1 MKLSYLIQRLKNGTT
16 LNVSY
21 DFWDDVDF
29 VYHINNSLQIIFAQM
44 NSLGNWFFSNVR
56 EKIWSTD
63 STEEKDEFE
72 TQYDISRIWEIKAD
86 WQTVL
91 QPANVHFDLEN
102 PEWNEWGAWDFYIS
116 APNKIKTQKKYKQI
130 EVTYARFPKRHDF
143 ENVKEEEVDLPDQLI
158 WALEFYVFWRLMPVF
173 YEQGASLANNYLSQ
187 AKEHLENYASN
198 IGLLTVQKWFTN

>member
-44 NSLGNWFFSNVR
+44 NSLGNRFFSNVK
-56 EKIWSTD
+56 EELWSTD
-63 STEEKDEFE
+63 DAEKDEFT

-86 WQTVL
+86 GKTIL

-102 PEWNEWGAWDFYIS
+102 PDWNEWGAGDFYVS
-116 APNKIKTQKKYKQI
+116 GPNKIKTKEKYKKI
-130 EVTYARFPKRHDF
+130 EITYARFPKWHDF
-143 ENVKEEEVDLPDQLI
+143 EKVKEEDVDLPDQLI

-187 AKEHLENYASN
+187 AKEHLENYAAN
-198 IGLLTVQKWFTN
+198 IWLLTAQKWFTN

>member
-1 MKLSYLIQRLKNGTT
+1 MQLSYLIQRLKNGTT

-21 DFWDDVDF
+21 DFWDDIDF

-44 NSLGNWFFSNVR
+44 NSLWNWFFSNTR
-56 EKIWSTD
+56 EKVWVTGD
-63 STEEKDEFE
+63 SEWTDEFQ
-72 TQYDISRIWEIKAD
+72 TTYDISRIWEIKAD
-86 WQTVL
+86 GKTIL

-102 PEWNEWGAWDFYIS
+102 PDWNEWGAWDFYVS
-116 APNKIKTQKKYKQI
+116 APNKIKTKEKYKEI
-130 EVTYARFPKRHDF
+130 EITYARFPKWHDF
-143 ENVKEEEVDLPDQLI
+143 EHLDENVDIPDQLV

-198 IGLLTVQKWFTN
+198 IGLLTVQKWFTA

>member
-44 NSLGNWFFSNVR
+44 NSLWNRYFSNVR

-63 STEEKDEFE
+63 SEEEKDEFE

-86 WQTVL
+86 WNTVL
-91 QPANVHFDLEN
+91 QPASVHYDLEN
-102 PEWNEWGAWDFYIS
+102 PEWNEWGGGDFYVS

-130 EVTYARFPKRHDF
+130 EITYARFPKWHDF
-143 ENVKEEEVDLPDQLI
+143 EHIKEEDVDIPDQLV

-198 IGLLTVQKWFTN
+198 IGLLTAQRWFTA

>member
-72 TQYDISRIWEIKAD
+72 TQYDISRIWEVKAD

-130 EVTYARFPKRHDF
+130 EVTYARFPKWHDF

>member
-44 NSLGNWFFSNVR
+44 NSLGNRFFSNVK
-56 EKIWSTD
+56 EELWSTD
-63 STEEKDEFE
+63 DAEKDEFT

-86 WQTVL
+86 GKAVL

-102 PEWNEWGAWDFYIS
+102 PDWNEWGAGDFYVS
-116 APNKIKTQKKYKQI
+116 GPNKIKTKEKYKKI
-130 EVTYARFPKRHDF
+130 EITYARFPKWHDF
-143 ENVKEEEVDLPDQLI
+143 EKVKEEDVDLPDQLI

-187 AKEHLENYASN
+187 AKEHLENYAAN
-198 IGLLTVQKWFTN
+198 IWLLTVQKWFTN

>member
-1 MKLSYLIQRLKNGTT
+1 MKLSFLIQRLKNGTT

-29 VYHINNSLQIIFAQM
+29 VYHINNALQIIFAQM
-44 NSLGNWFFSNVR
+44 NSLWNRFFSNIR

-63 STEEKDEFE
+63 SEEEKDEFT
-72 TQYDISRIWEIKAD
+72 TQYDISRIWEVKAD
-86 WQTVL
+86 WVNIL

-102 PEWNEWGAWDFYIS
+102 PDWNEWGAGDFYVS
-116 APNKIKTQKKYKQI
+116 GPNKIKTQKKYKQI
-130 EVTYARFPKRHDF
+130 EITYARFPKWHDY
-143 ENVKEEEVDLPDQLI
+143 ENINEDVDIPDQLI

-187 AKEHLENYASN
+187 AKEHLENYAAN
-198 IGLLTVQKWFTN
+198 IWLLTHQKWFTA

>member
-1 MKLSYLIQRLKNGTT
+1 MKLSFLIQRLKNGTT

-29 VYHINNSLQIIFAQM
+29 VYHINNCLQIIFAQM
-44 NSLGNWFFSNVR
+44 NSLWNRFFSNVR

-63 STEEKDEFE
+63 SDEEKDEFT
-72 TQYDISRIWEIKAD
+72 TQYDISRIWEVKAD
-86 WQTVL
+86 WVNLL

-102 PEWNEWGAWDFYIS
+102 PDWNEWWAWDFYVS

-130 EVTYARFPKRHDF
+130 EITYARFPKWHDY
-143 ENVKEEEVDLPDQLI
+143 ENINEDVDIPDQLI

-187 AKEHLENYASN
+187 AKEHLENYAAN
-198 IGLLTVQKWFTN
+198 IWLLTHQRWFTA